1 MRRVLHSSSLDI
13 RHQLFHARQVRHSC
27 EERRSDAG
35 GCASFAGTA
44 VPCQRSARSSTRSAD
59 PERADPEQHMLLSE
73 GSSSRK
79 HEHLDIV
86 TPKTAE
92 VAT

>member
-1 MRRVLHSSSLDI
+1 MLIESALLVLLHSHSRNLA
-13 RHQLFHARQVRHSC
+13 ARGAARAQ
-27 EERRSDAG
+27 
-35 GCASFAGTA
+35 
-44 VPCQRSARSSTRSAD
+44 VPCQQAARSSTKSAD

-79 HEHLDIV
+79 HEHRDIV